1 MDKETLAVLRE
12 GQMLDDYT
20 KSEGWAWI
28 KDRLTEKIMDLQ
40 SIRNLE
46 GTDPMM
52 VVQDIKAR
60 NTAIEILEE
69 IIKDVEGR
77 AEQHSSNNQKTYVQE
92 EIIIYEN

>member
-12 GQMLDDYT
+12 GQMLDDYSQ
-20 KSEGWAWI
+20 SEGWAWI

-40 SIRNLE
+40 SIRNLD
-46 GTDPMM
+46 GTNPRL

-69 IIKDVEGR
+69 LIKDVEGR
-77 AEQHSSNNQKTYVQE
+77 AQQHRDNNKKTYVQE